1 MNIPHELTILLPI
14 VGAFVAAFFGGLGV
28 AAVYGPTLHKT
39 KEEARPFATTLVL
52 LAMLTAGAALMI
64 GDSMARAFG
73 LLGALSIVRFR
84 TVVDDTRDT
93 AFVVF
98 AVVVGM
104 ACGSLDFRVAGAA
117 LTVVGAGALYLS
129 RGNRPSPSAKNGVRF
144 RVVVRTAVGRD
155 PEALVGPVFTE
166 RVSTWTCVGA
176 ATSRQGAALEVRYDI
191 RLTDPSKTA
200 QLAQELNALDGVQH
214 VEIEAV

>member
-1 MNIPHELTILLPI
+1 MNIPNELTILLVTI
-14 VGAFVAAFFGGLGV
+14 GAFVAAFLGGLGV

-52 LAMLTAGAALMI
+52 LSMLTAGAALMI

-73 LLGALSIVRFR
+73 LVGALSIVRFR

-98 AVVVGM
+98 AVVVGL
-104 ACGSLDFRVAGAA
+104 ACGSLDFRVAAAA

-129 RGNRPSPSAKNGVRF
+129 RGNRPSPSAKNSVRF

-191 RLTDPSKTA
+191 RLTDPSKAA